1 VRLSRFFIRL
11 LNPRADLS
19 ELHSTTRKSPPRSI
33 TAGPGASFE
42 DIPERRVRLRH
53 VLFNVPM
60 LVGGLIVLTLFV
72 GVLFGPVLAPEN
84 PYLRGRRVL
93 EYRDGAFY
101 SPPFPPSPEH
111 PMGTD
116 ELGRDTLS
124 MLLYGTRNTLVAAA
138 FITMA
143 RLGLGLVL
151 GGVAGWH
158 ENRPVDRVVMGI
170 VQMLA
175 ALPMLLVAMILILA
189 LDIRRGLPV
198 FIVALCTIGWG
209 EIAQYI
215 RAEFIRI
222 KQEPY
227 LDSGRA
233 IGLTPVGLAVR
244 HVLPNVLPALIV
256 ITLLE
261 MGAVLMILGE
271 LGFVGIYVGGG
282 ISIQIDDFNR
292 RQYFAVPEW
301 GAMMAGS
308 RAWAR
313 SRPWMVMFPA
323 IAFFVSVTG
332 FNLLGEG
339 LRRLIDRGVFNTA
352 LLLSWRVLAAAA
364 VITAA
369 SAYVI
374 MTLGPAPSYQNLAQ
388 QVSEADLMRHVE
400 FLSSSEMNGR
410 GVGSAEAYQVAEYI
424 ATEFESYDLSAPPG
438 GWIQEAPVT
447 LARLAEP
454 PELALVDTDGRTLT
468 TFTRLADYGE
478 SIERHGGS
486 GQAEAPVT
494 LLVFPQD
501 EAANQRSQEEVWAG
515 FKGLDL
521 RGRIA
526 LILSNNALY
535 GFDTEAMIRG
545 AEGVL
550 IVSNDVKPR
559 NQVLS
564 DSYLERPALP
574 VFRITPDAA
583 DVILAGDGL
592 DVEIVRKRI
601 AQLDSSRSEW
611 DAYDLQ
617 ARVRMDLE
625 LGPPETVTL
634 YNVVGLLNGA
644 DAALADDLVIVSSHY
659 DGWGRT
665 PDGTIYPGA
674 DGNATGVATMLE
686 IARLWQEQEFQP
698 RRSVLFAAWAGGDL
712 PYSGAHYFRDRR
724 ANFISHYNIAAVTH
738 LDRLGG
744 RTGEGLVVR
753 KMGRRDN
760 LFNLLLSSA
769 EKLDVS
775 VDQGLAMR
783 RHYQQ
788 LFTGEYGDQL
798 GGRFGTLIA
807 TWGDP
812 DPSLAEDTVDTID
825 PTHLGQ
831 AAQVINLTLITAAHE
846 PRY

>member
-1 VRLSRFFIRL
+1 
-11 LNPRADLS
+11 
-19 ELHSTTRKSPPRSI
+19 
-33 TAGPGASFE
+33 
-42 DIPERRVRLRH
+42 
-53 VLFNVPM
+53 
-60 LVGGLIVLTLFV
+60 
-72 GVLFGPVLAPEN
+72 
-84 PYLRGRRVL
+84 
-93 EYRDGAFY
+93 
-101 SPPFPPSPEH
+101 
-111 PMGTD
+111 
-116 ELGRDTLS
+116 
-124 MLLYGTRNTLVAAA
+124 
-138 FITMA
+138 
-143 RLGLGLVL
+143 
-151 GGVAGWH
+151 
-158 ENRPVDRVVMGI
+158 
-170 VQMLA
+170 
-175 ALPMLLVAMILILA
+175 
-189 LDIRRGLPV
+189 
-198 FIVALCTIGWG
+198 
-209 EIAQYI
+209 
-215 RAEFIRI
+215 
-222 KQEPY
+222 
-227 LDSGRA
+227 
-233 IGLTPVGLAVR
+233 
-244 HVLPNVLPALIV
+244 
-256 ITLLE
+256 
-261 MGAVLMILGE
+261 
-271 LGFVGIYVGGG
+271 
-282 ISIQIDDFNR
+282 
-292 RQYFAVPEW
+292 
-301 GAMMAGS
+301 
-308 RAWAR
+308 
-313 SRPWMVMFPA
+313 
-323 IAFFVSVTG
+323 
-332 FNLLGEG
+332 
-339 LRRLIDRGVFNTA
+339 
-352 LLLSWRVLAAAA
+352 
-364 VITAA
+364 
-369 SAYVI
+369 
-374 MTLGPAPSYQNLAQ
+374 
-388 QVSEADLMRHVE
+388 
-400 FLSSSEMNGR
+400 MNGR
-410 GVGSAEAYQVAEYI
+410 GVGSAEAYQAAEYI
-424 ATEFESYDLSAPPG
+424 AAEFESYDLSAPPG

-447 LARLAEP
+447 LAQLAEP
-454 PELALVDTDGRTLT
+454 PELALVDADGRTLT
-468 TFTRLADYGE
+468 TFARLADYGE

-494 LLVFPQD
+494 LLIFPQD
-501 EAANQRSQEEVWAG
+501 EAANQRSQEEVWVS

-550 IVSNDVKPR
+550 VVSNDVKPR

-574 VFRITPDAA
+574 VFRITPDTA
-583 DVILAGDGL
+583 DAILAGDGL
-592 DVEIVRKRI
+592 DVETVRERI
-601 AQLDSSRSEW
+601 AQLDSSRSTW

-625 LGPPETVTL
+625 LAPPETVTL

-712 PYSGAHYFRDRR
+712 PYSGAHYFRDKR
-724 ANFISHYNIAAVTH
+724 ASFLSHYNIAAVTH

-744 RTGEGLVVR
+744 RAGEGLVVR

-798 GGRFGTLIA
+798 GGQFGTLIA

-812 DPSLAEDTVDTID
+812 DPSLAGDTVDTID
-825 PTHLGQ
+825 PTHLGK